1 MDKALNRLCNELN
14 NFFPRQKIG
23 GKFTIQNN
31 TIELPFL
38 QSGQYYRIVGS
49 VFNDGV
55 HQYPS
60 SDLKDEIF
68 TGYIW
73 SMAVPEAVIDLAS
86 EVDNW
91 ITKYAGTDSPNMS
104 PYSSESFNNYS
115 YSKDSGVSEDG
126 SANNT
131 WQTVFSGSLKPYRRL
146 RGI

>member
-23 GKFTIQNN
+23 GKFTVQNN

-38 QSGQYYRIVGS
+38 KSGQYYRIVGS
-49 VFNDGV
+49 DFNDGV

-68 TGYIW
+68 TGFIW

-115 YSKDSGVSEDG
+115 YSKDSGASADG